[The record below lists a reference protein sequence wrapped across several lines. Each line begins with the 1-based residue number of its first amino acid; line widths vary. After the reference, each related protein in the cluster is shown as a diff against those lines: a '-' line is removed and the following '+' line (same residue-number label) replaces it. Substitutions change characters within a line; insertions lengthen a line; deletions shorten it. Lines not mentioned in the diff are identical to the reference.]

1 MRQRSGSLGSSPVG
15 HQPAGDCDGH
25 RHQRQQ
31 GGDHQRDD
39 EADLGD
45 ADLLVARVPR
55 AHVRPRTGLP
65 LDRQDRV
72 RLNLREESVVIVKDT
87 KRQ

>member
-1 MRQRSGSLGSSPVG
+1 MPVG
-15 HQPAGDCDGH
+15 HEPAGDCDGH
-25 RHQRQQ
+25 
-31 GGDHQRDD
+31 GDQSEEGRDD
-39 EADLGD
+39 ESDDESDLGD

-72 RLNLREESVVIVKDT
+72 RLNLRRTYCGFSSCVQRFYFYLRL
-87 KRQ
+87 RQQV